1 MELTEYGAQDIWNQN
16 KPDEVRSK
24 YNLSE
29 LIRMLKDENGGN
41 SIFFCQ
47 SPLLQFRRRK
57 EETRERRGLDGAGA
71 GAQLFPLQLSPELLP
86 WIFLPINR
94 KSGIPV
100 THSSLSRL
108 VRLMQPQVLLLS

>member
-1 MELTEYGAQDIWNQN
+1 MELTEWGVQDIWNQN

-57 EETRERRGLDGAGA
+57 EDKRVACLDGAGA
-71 GAQLFPLQLSPELLP
+71 GAQLFPWQLSPELLP